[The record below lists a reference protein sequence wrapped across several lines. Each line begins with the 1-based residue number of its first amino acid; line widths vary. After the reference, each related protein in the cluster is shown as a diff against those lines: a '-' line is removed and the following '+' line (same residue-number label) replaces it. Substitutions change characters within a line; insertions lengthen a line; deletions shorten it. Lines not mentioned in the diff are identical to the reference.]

1 MRCSECGREYA
12 EESGCCRWC
21 DPDGVPDGP
30 CPELLP
36 LRGLGG
42 LLTGL
47 LALTVGMIVVQL
59 VLRVYGAAGGQPWAS
74 HLSSR
79 VGDAGGAAFFLTAIV
94 FVVWFRRARINA
106 ESSSWR
112 QRRARGWTLWG
123 WIIPIADLFV
133 PFQLMGDIWRAGLPP
148 TQRGKTA
155 WLPALW
161 WTAWLL
167 SQLYEAGGQRSW
179 ISSGPSQSGSSSGLS
194 LSLPGA
200 SSFSLCVLAI
210 SGALLIAIIRAVSA
224 APVAGAPAA
233 AAPNPPCG
241 DPRARDMH
249 P

>member
-1 MRCSECGREYA
+1 MRCPECGGDYLEQ
-12 EESGCCRWC
+12 SGGCQRRGAC
-21 DPDGVPDGP
+21 GVPDGP
-30 CPELLP
+30 YRELLP

-47 LALTVGMIVVQL
+47 LALTAGMIAVQL
-59 VLRVYGAAGGQPWAS
+59 VVRVYGTASGQPWAS
-74 HLSSR
+74 RLSPR
-79 VGDAGGAAFFLTAIV
+79 VGDAGGAAFVLTAIV

-123 WIIPIADLFV
+123 WIIPIASFFV

-148 TQRGKTA
+148 AQRKKTA

-167 SQLYEAGGQRSW
+167 SGIYEEGHQRSW
-179 ISSGPSQSGSSSGLS
+179 ISSGPSQPGGSSGHVIQ

-200 SSFSLCVLAI
+200 SSFSLCALAI
-210 SGALLIAIIRAVSA
+210 SGALLIPIIRTVSA
-224 APVAGAPAA
+224 GPVAGPPAA
-233 AAPNPPCG
+233 GRGGP
-241 DPRARDMH
+241 
-249 P
+249 